1 MCAPKADPAGL
12 VDQLGARYDVTR
24 THMKKWSVGA
34 PIQAP
39 LDAIEL
45 MFKKRRAFT
54 ADEVKAVTV
63 RMAAASVVDNRDMP
77 DINIQ
82 YMIAVMLVDKTATFK
97 SAHDKARMQD
107 PAILRHR
114 AKVKLVVPPGMS
126 AASASRAAL
135 VTVVLN
141 DGTELSENVDAVLGT
156 VTNPMSREQLDT
168 KCRDLMAP
176 VLGTATCN
184 RLIEAV
190 FAIEKVKDIR
200 TLRPLL
206 QRT

>member
-1 MCAPKADPAGL
+1 
-12 VDQLGARYDVTR
+12 
-24 THMKKWSVGA
+24 MKKWSVGA

-39 LDAIEL
+39 LDALEL
-45 MFKKRRAFT
+45 MFKRRAFT
-54 ADEVKAVTV
+54 ADEVKEVNV

-82 YMIAVMLVDKTATFK
+82 YMVAVMLVDKTATFK

-107 PAILRHR
+107 PTILRHR
-114 AKVKLVVPPGMS
+114 AKVTLVVPPGMS

-156 VTNPMSREQLDT
+156 ITNSMSREQLVA
-168 KCRDLMAP
+168 KCRDLMIP
-176 VLGTATCN
+176 VLGAATCT
-184 RLIEAV
+184 RLIETV
-190 FAIEKVKDIR
+190 FGLEKVKDIR
-200 TLRPLL
+200 GLRPLL